1 MTEYFFKEIMSFRLQ
16 PLEVPKHQQAFFN
29 KRRFRDVTLLPIE
42 DRIKL
47 YAIQS
52 HHVLNPYKKKYSLIS
67 PTDEFTERTYS
78 RFALDPSVPK
88 EQELYDKLMKYA
100 VKREYKDD
108 KGNPLTLSQKRRIN
122 QQLLSDIMDFVIP
135 KLEQTN
141 EAKQQRAAYVNS
153 VYEWYTPVI
162 PPAVVEK
169 PEYNK
174 EDVEFVEEY
183 FQPDTRFAVPPGIK
197 LLLAR
202 NSDENVGEPMKL

>member
-1 MTEYFFKEIMSFRLQ
+1 MSFRLQ

-78 RFALDPSVPK
+78 RFALDPSNPK
-88 EQELYDKLMKYA
+88 EQELYDKLMKYT

-108 KGNPLTLSQKRRIN
+108 KGKPLRSFEKTRIN
-122 QQLLSDIMDFVIP
+122 KRLLSEIVDFVLP
-135 KLEQTN
+135 KLEQTP
-141 EAKQQRAAYVNS
+141 EAQQQRAAYVQS
-153 VYEWYTPVI
+153 LHEGQTLVLPFE
-162 PPAVVEK
+162 VEDK
-169 PEYNK
+169 PGYNK
-174 EDVEFVEEY
+174 EDVEFVAKY
-183 FQPDTRFAVPPGIK
+183 FHPDSSFAVSPGIE

-202 NSDENVGEPMKL
+202 NSDENVREPPIKL